1 MANVLL
7 SIPER
12 SALLALMTFVSEA
25 SNTDIRERYGFTID
39 KKVRVRL
46 VASGFLV
53 ARRAARNTYVHELTD
68 KGWARCREELAA
80 PAPDRAQ
87 RGYRILYGVL
97 QCLDRYLCATGLT
110 MADFVAPQ
118 DGPDLDDEPVEDRL
132 HGAYDT
138 LAASPG
144 AWVGLASLRAAV
156 PDVSRQAFDAALLR
170 LDVKPHIYLIPEV
183 NQKALADT
191 DRQAA
196 IHVGGEDKHLLSI
209 RST

>member
-1 MANVLL
+1 MADVLL
-7 SIPER
+7 SIPES
-12 SALLALMTFVSEA
+12 SALLALMTFVAEA

-39 KKVRVRL
+39 KKVREQL

-53 ARRAARNTYVHELTD
+53 ARKAVRNTYVHELTE

-97 QCLDRYLCATGLT
+97 QCLDRYLSASGLT

-118 DGPDLDDEPVEDRL
+118 AGPDLDDHSVDDRL
-132 HGAYDT
+132 HVAYDS
-138 LAASPG
+138 LAARPG
-144 AWVGLASLRAAV
+144 AWVGLAGLRAAL
-156 PDVSRQAFDAALLR
+156 PGVSRQAFDAALLR
-170 LDVKPHIYLIPEV
+170 LDVKPHVYLIPEA
-183 NQKALADT
+183 NQKALTDAD
-191 DRQAA
+191 RRAA

-209 RST
+209 RPT